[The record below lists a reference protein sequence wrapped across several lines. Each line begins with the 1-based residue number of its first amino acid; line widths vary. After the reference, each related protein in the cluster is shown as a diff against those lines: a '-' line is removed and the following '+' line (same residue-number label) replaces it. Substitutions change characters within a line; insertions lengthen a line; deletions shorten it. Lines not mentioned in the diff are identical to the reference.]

1 MLILNELMQ
10 IIFVLSNFLNDMLNL
25 YYQRLL
31 RCFFVQNCIIIEILN
46 ILILSTYLHIQ
57 LSSLNLF
64 MQNVYLEAGIS
75 EISNQK
81 QL

>member
-10 IIFVLSNFLNDMLNL
+10 ITFVLSNFLNDMLNL
-25 YYQRLL
+25 FYQRLL
-31 RCFFVQNCIIIEILN
+31 RCFFVQNWIIIEILN

-75 EISNQK
+75 EVCNQK
-81 QL
+81 

>member
-1 MLILNELMQ
+1 MLILNELIQ
-10 IIFVLSNFLNDMLNL
+10 ITFVLSNFLNDMLNL
-25 YYQRLL
+25 FYQRLL
-31 RCFFVQNCIIIEILN
+31 RCFFVQNWIIIEILN

>member
-1 MLILNELMQ
+1 MQ

-31 RCFFVQNCIIIEILN
+31 RCFFVQNWIIIEILN

-75 EISNQK
+75 EVCNQK
-81 QL
+81 

>member
-31 RCFFVQNCIIIEILN
+31 RCFFVQNWIIIEILN